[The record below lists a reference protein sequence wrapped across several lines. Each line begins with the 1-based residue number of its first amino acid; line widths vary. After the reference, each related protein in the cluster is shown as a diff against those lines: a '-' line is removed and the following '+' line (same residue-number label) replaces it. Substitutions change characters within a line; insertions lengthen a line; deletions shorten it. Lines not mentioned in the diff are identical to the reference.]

1 MRKGFTILL
10 DRIHIKTK
18 HAAIALAIIFILAVL
33 PVLFVGIYDYPCA
46 DDYSYAAATREVW
59 LESHSVLRVLK
70 EAAATSAGHY
80 ITWQGTFTSIFFM
93 ALQPAVWTP
102 KAYAVTPLIMVGIL
116 SVSVFYLIHTIIVTG
131 LKGKKEESIILSLLI
146 LLAVLECM
154 VDRREAFFW
163 YNGSV
168 HYIVPF
174 SCMLL
179 MNGAVIALLLEPQK
193 GKKGKMILA
202 CVCALLVGGGNYVS
216 GLVACVCGG
225 SFLLLFCRKEF
236 RKYKEICIP
245 IAVLFISFLVN
256 MAAPGNFVR
265 GETVS
270 GMPPLKAI
278 LTSFHYTLTL
288 CVNEWTD
295 WTICALAL
303 AAVPFLWK
311 IAKHT
316 TFRFPCPILVAMYSY
331 CLVSSAFTPSL
342 YAAGNV
348 FAGRI
353 QNIIFILYVLLL
365 FLNIGYCLGWACHY
379 FHLDHAEGETRE
391 ILTKNQKLYVI
402 FLSLSILSGLGLTLK
417 PEPDYYT
424 TGEVV
429 MSLVSGEA
437 QAFGKEMEQRLE
449 LLALPED
456 DISLPPIETQP
467 HFLHHAD
474 ITDDAKD
481 WSNMAMSRYYQKNSI
496 VLSK

>member
-1 MRKGFTILL
+1 MIMME
-10 DRIHIKTK
+10 RIHIKTK
-18 HAAIALAIIFILAVL
+18 HVALALTIIFILAVL
-33 PVLFVGIYDYPCA
+33 PILFVGIYDYPCA
-46 DDYSYAAATREVW
+46 DDYSYAAATRKVW
-59 LESHSVLRVLK
+59 LESHSVFRVLK
-70 EAAATSAGHY
+70 EAAATSANRY

-93 ALQPAVWTP
+93 ALQPAVWTG

-116 SVSVFYLIHTIIVTG
+116 SVSVFYLIHTITVTG
-131 LKGKKEESIILSLLI
+131 LKGRKEESTILSLLI
-146 LLAVLECM
+146 LLAVIERM

-174 SCMLL
+174 SCLLL
-179 MNGAVIALLLEPQK
+179 MNGAIIAFLLEPQK
-193 GKKGKMILA
+193 GKKSKLILA

-216 GLVACVCGG
+216 GLIACVCGG
-225 SFLLLFCRKEF
+225 SFLLLFFREEF
-236 RKYKEICIP
+236 RKYKAVCIP
-245 IAVLFISFLVN
+245 IAVLFISFLIN

-270 GMPPLKAI
+270 GMPPFKAI

-295 WTICALAL
+295 WTICALVL

-311 IAKHT
+311 IVKHT
-316 TFRFPCPILVAMYSY
+316 AFRFPCPILVVAYSY
-331 CLVSSAFTPSL
+331 CLVSAAFTPSL

-365 FLNIGYCLGWACHY
+365 FLNVGYCMGWVCHY
-379 FHLDHAEGETRE
+379 FHLDHEDGETRE
-391 ILTKNQKLYVI
+391 NLTKNQKLYVI
-402 FLSLSILSGLGLTLK
+402 FLTLSIFFGLGLTLK

-424 TGEVV
+424 SSEVV

-437 QAFGKEMEQRLE
+437 QAFAKEMEQRME
-449 LLALPED
+449 LLALPKD
-456 DISLPPIETQP
+456 DIILPPIEAQP
-467 HFLHHAD
+467 RFLHHSD
-474 ITDDAKD
+474 ITDNPED
-481 WSNMAMSRYYQKNSI
+481 WSNAAMSRYYQKNSI